1 MTDCDDHIQRALNE
15 AKRQELREKY
25 GAEFHSGDCS
35 LPPDIEG
42 RWLSEIEEFER
53 QFESSEQI
61 SIRRFVGNPPITP
74 LGNVPQEELR
84 GKLEHL
90 LEILGS
96 NNIQVSFPEDVSDAE
111 AYRFLTEE
119 ILSQEVADIRIEGLT
134 LNFLYEEFH
143 PDLVKDASWTAEDFL
158 QALFERKEEV
168 VMHLL
173 SSKESFDQQG
183 AYQPPDSLRS
193 EVFTFLGDIAM
204 FLDWDV
210 EVTRCTVAA
219 GEASVYASVFWTGL
233 NVESLRKVS
242 ACGRAEVHLKHLDDC
257 WRIVRVSVPGMLP
270 SSE

>member
-1 MTDCDDHIQRALNE
+1 MSDQDDHIQRALNE

-35 LPPDIEG
+35 LPPEIEG
-42 RWLSEIEEFER
+42 RWLNEIEEFER

-61 SIRRFVGNPPITP
+61 TVCRFVGNPPVRP
-74 LGNVPQEELR
+74 LGDIPHEELR
-84 GKLEHL
+84 GELEHL
-90 LEILGS
+90 LEILCS

-119 ILSQEVADIRIEGLT
+119 ILSQEIADIRIEGLT

-143 PDLVKDASWTAEDFL
+143 PDLAKDASWIAEDFL
-158 QALFERKEEV
+158 QALFERKEEAI
-168 VMHLL
+168 MTLL
-173 SSKESFDQQG
+173 CSEESFNQQG

-193 EVFTFLGDIAM
+193 QVFAFLGDIAM

-210 EVTRCTVAA
+210 EVTRCTVEE
-219 GEASVYASVFWTGL
+219 GQASVYASIFWTGL

-242 ACGRAEVHLKHLDDC
+242 ACGRAEVCLRLLDDC
-257 WRIVRVSVPGMLP
+257 WRVVHVSLPGMLP
-270 SSE
+270 SS